1 VRELDCTNDL
11 VFLRIKTKKYEIM
24 VAYDKDFYLIVHST
38 FEKKEEE
45 KE

>member
-1 VRELDCTNDL
+1 
-11 VFLRIKTKKYEIM
+11 M